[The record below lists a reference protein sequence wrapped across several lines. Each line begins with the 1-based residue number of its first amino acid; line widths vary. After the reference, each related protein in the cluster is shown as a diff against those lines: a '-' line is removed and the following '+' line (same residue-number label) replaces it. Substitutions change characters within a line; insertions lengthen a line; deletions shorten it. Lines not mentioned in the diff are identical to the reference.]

1 MKTVLALNTRVSQM
15 VNGHNVYLNHLPLQP
30 HHNSHN
36 PRLGKVAFVA
46 LENDIKD
53 LIAWI
58 QITKLLT
65 SSKNLLMII
74 LISKLNIFCSIQT
87 HIICHFL
94 IFYKI
99 MRRKNI
105 WWRIMYA
112 SLSYGLSYV
121 IMEWLGIVW
130 YGLWLGSEKQNF
142 KGKKFQIIIKVDF
155 STVYVLCTIFHAC
168 GGVYLNSS
176 RWILIKTGCKW
187 S

>member
-36 PRLGKVAFVA
+36 PRLAKVAFVA

-65 SSKNLLMII
+65 SSKNLLMFIW
-74 LISKLNIFCSIQT
+74 ISNITEYLTSLIQT
-87 HIICHFL
+87 NIIWHFL

-130 YGLWLGSEKQNF
+130 YDLWLGSEKQNF
-142 KGKKFQIIIKVDF
+142 KGKKFLFIIKVVI
-155 STVYVLCTIFHAC
+155 SAVC
-168 GGVYLNSS
+168 
-176 RWILIKTGCKW
+176 
-187 S
+187 

>member
-15 VNGHNVYLNHLPLQP
+15 VNGHNVYLNHLQLQP

-65 SSKNLLMII
+65 SSKNLLMLL
-74 LISKLNIFCSIQT
+74 LISKFTDSCSIRN
-87 HIICHFL
+87 IWHFL

-142 KGKKFQIIIKVDF
+142 KGKKFQIIIKVNF
-155 STVYVLCTIFHAC
+155 SAVYVKLCIMFHAKWPC
-168 GGVYLNSS
+168 NPFQLYLN
-176 RWILIKTGCKW
+176 
-187 S
+187 